1 MAAETVAQDSDSL
14 RPEPEE
20 SAREAGLAYVTDG
33 MAGVARKRWGRGFT
47 YLSPEGEHIQEEE
60 ARARFEALA
69 IPPAWEEVWICPDPE
84 GHIQAMGRD
93 GQGRK
98 QYIYHPRWREVRNE
112 SKFHR
117 MLVFGEALP
126 PLRERV
132 EADLRKRKLSREKV
146 LAAVARLLE
155 RTLIR
160 VGNREYA
167 RNNGHF
173 GLTTLRDKHVEIEG
187 STVRFT
193 FEGKSGK
200 QHEIDLR
207 DRRLARIVKQCRE
220 VPGYDLFQYYDEGG
234 ERHRVASGDV
244 NDYLREATGLDFT
257 AKDFRTW
264 GGSVLAAATLRDLGP
279 CEDENEAATNV
290 TEAIRAV
297 SEHLGNTPAVCR
309 EFYVHPGVLECY
321 LDQSMHD
328 LLARERD
335 DIPEALHPD
344 EQALMRLLRCWSE
357 G

>member
-1 MAAETVAQDSDSL
+1 MSAETVARDPL

-20 SAREAGLAYVTDG
+20 SARQAGLTYVTDG
-33 MAGVARKRWGRGFT
+33 MAGIRRKRWGRGFT
-47 YLSPEGEHIQEEE
+47 YLSPEGEHVQDEER
-60 ARARFEALA
+60 RARFEALA
-69 IPPAWEEVWICPDPE
+69 IPPAWEEVWICPEAD

-93 GQGRK
+93 EQGRK

-126 PLRERV
+126 TLRERV
-132 EADLRKRKLSREKV
+132 EGDLRRRSLSREKV

-155 RTLIR
+155 TTLIR

-173 GLTTLRDKHVEIEG
+173 GLTTLRDKHVAVAG

-220 VPGYDLFQYYDEGG
+220 VPGYDLFQYYDESGA
-234 ERHRVASGDV
+234 RHGVASGDV
-244 NDYLREATGLDFT
+244 NEYLREATGLDFT

-279 CEDENEAATNV
+279 CADEGDATKNI

-297 SEHLGNTPAVCR
+297 AEHLGNTPAVCR
-309 EFYVHPGVLECY
+309 EFYVHPGVLDCY
-321 LDQSMHD
+321 LDHSMHD
-328 LLARERD
+328 LLSRDRD
-335 DIPEALHPD
+335 DIPDGLHGD
-344 EQALMRLLRCWSE
+344 EQGLMRLLRCWSE